1 MAKLFESIGKLG
13 LALAIGGGVV
23 NSALFNVDAGHRAVI
38 FDRFRGVQDA
48 VVGEGTH
55 FLIPWVQKPIIFDCR
70 SRPRNVP
77 VITGSK
83 DLQNVNITLRILFR
97 PVATQL
103 PRIFTS
109 IGEDYD
115 ERVLPSITTEVL
127 KAVVARFDAGELI
140 TQRELVSRQVSEDLT
155 ERASTFGL
163 ILDDVSL
170 THLTFGKEFTEAV
183 EMKQVAQQEAE
194 RARFIVEKAE
204 QQKQAAIISAA
215 GDSQAALLIA
225 NSLAEAG
232 DGLVE
237 LRKLEA
243 AEDIAFQ
250 LSRSRNVTYLPSGQ
264 GTLLQ
269 LPQAAPTLATALHV
283 KSLNKVSLNTN
294 MGCKRRSRPRAAPPA
309 PGASV
314 PEARDLELAASS
326 SHVARRGD
334 GANERETSAPASCSS
349 PAL

>member
-115 ERVLPSITTEVL
+115 ER
-127 KAVVARFDAGELI
+127 ARFDAGELI

-194 RARFIVEKAE
+194 RARFVVEKAE

-250 LSRSRNVTYLPSGQ
+250 LARSRNVTYLPSGQ

-269 LPQAAPTLATALHV
+269 LPQ
-283 KSLNKVSLNTN
+283 
-294 MGCKRRSRPRAAPPA
+294 
-309 PGASV
+309 
-314 PEARDLELAASS
+314 
-326 SHVARRGD
+326 
-334 GANERETSAPASCSS
+334 
-349 PAL
+349 

>member
-13 LALAIGGGVV
+13 LALAIGGSVV
-23 NSALFNVDAGHRAVI
+23 NSALFNVDAGHQAVI
-38 FDRFRGVQDA
+38 FDRFRGVQEA

-55 FLIPWVQKPIIFDCR
+55 FIIPWVQKPIMFDCR

-77 VITGSK
+77 VITGKQRSFPPT

-97 PVATQL
+97 PVSTQL

-127 KAVVARFDAGELI
+127 KAVVARFDACELI

-194 RARFIVEKAE
+194 RARFVVEKAE
-204 QQKQAAIISAA
+204 QLKQAAIISAE

-225 NSLAEAG
+225 NSLMEAG

-243 AEDIAFQ
+243 AEDIALQ
-250 LSRSRNVTYLPSGQ
+250 LSRARNVTYLPSGQ

-269 LPQAAPTLATALHV
+269 LPQ
-283 KSLNKVSLNTN
+283 
-294 MGCKRRSRPRAAPPA
+294 
-309 PGASV
+309 
-314 PEARDLELAASS
+314 
-326 SHVARRGD
+326 
-334 GANERETSAPASCSS
+334 
-349 PAL
+349 

>member
-1 MAKLFESIGKLG
+1 MAKLFEAIGKLG
-13 LALAIGGGVV
+13 LGLAVVGGVV
-23 NSALFNVDAGHRAVI
+23 NSALYNVDAGHRAVI
-38 FDRFRGVQDA
+38 FDRFRGVQDV

-55 FLIPWVQKPIIFDCR
+55 FLVPWVQKPIIFDCR

-97 PVATQL
+97 PVAGQL

-127 KAVVARFDAGELI
+127 KSVVARFDAGELI

-170 THLTFGKEFTEAV
+170 
-183 EMKQVAQQEAE
+183 VAQQEAE
-194 RARFIVEKAE
+194 RARFVVEK
-204 QQKQAAIISAA
+204 

-225 NSLAEAG
+225 NSLATAG

-243 AEDIAFQ
+243 AEDIVFQ

-269 LPQAAPTLATALHV
+269 LPQ
-283 KSLNKVSLNTN
+283 
-294 MGCKRRSRPRAAPPA
+294 
-309 PGASV
+309 
-314 PEARDLELAASS
+314 
-326 SHVARRGD
+326 
-334 GANERETSAPASCSS
+334 
-349 PAL
+349 

>member
-1 MAKLFESIGKLG
+1 MAKLFESLGKLG
-13 LALAIGGGVV
+13 LALAVGGGVV
-23 NSALFNVDAGHRAVI
+23 NSALYNVDAGHRAVI
-38 FDRFRGVQDA
+38 FDRFHGVEEV

-70 SRPRNVP
+70 SRPRQVA
-77 VITGSK
+77 VVTGSK

-97 PVATQL
+97 PMAAQL

-127 KAVVARFDAGELI
+127 KSVVARFDAGELI
-140 TQRELVSRQVSEDLT
+140 TQREMVSQQVSEDLT

-163 ILDDVSL
+163 VLDDVSL

-225 NSLAEAG
+225 DSLAVAG

-243 AEDIAFQ
+243 AEDIALS
-250 LSRSRNVTYLPSGQ
+250 LSRSRNVTYLPARQ

-269 LPQAAPTLATALHV
+269 LPH
-283 KSLNKVSLNTN
+283 
-294 MGCKRRSRPRAAPPA
+294 
-309 PGASV
+309 
-314 PEARDLELAASS
+314 
-326 SHVARRGD
+326 
-334 GANERETSAPASCSS
+334 
-349 PAL
+349 

>member
-1 MAKLFESIGKLG
+1 MNLFESIGKLG

-23 NSALFNVDAGHRAVI
+23 NSALYNVDAGHRAVI
-38 FDRFRGVQDA
+38 FDRFRGVQDT
-48 VVGEGTH
+48 VIDEGTH
-55 FLIPWVQKPIIFDCR
+55 FVIPWVQKPIIFDCR
-70 SRPRNVP
+70 SRPRN
-77 VITGSK
+77 
-83 DLQNVNITLRILFR
+83 NVNITLRILFR
-97 PVATQL
+97 PMASQL

-127 KAVVARFDAGELI
+127 KSVVARFDAGELI

-194 RARFIVEKAE
+194 RARFVVEKAE
-204 QQKQAAIISAA
+204 QQKQAAIISAE

-225 NSLAEAG
+225 NSLATAG

-250 LSRSRNVTYLPSGQ
+250 LSRSRNITYLPSGQ

-269 LPQAAPTLATALHV
+269 LPHFAFVFVVNLRTPPSPRTRRSPLPFGGNGPRGFSA
-283 KSLNKVSLNTN
+283 K
-294 MGCKRRSRPRAAPPA
+294 GRRSRLPVSPSLEPEFQEFPARASQ
-309 PGASV
+309 GSRGGS
-314 PEARDLELAASS
+314 EESS
-326 SHVARRGD
+326 
-334 GANERETSAPASCSS
+334 
-349 PAL
+349 

>member
-13 LALAIGGGVV
+13 LALAVGGGVV

-77 VITGSK
+77 VITGPAQS
-83 DLQNVNITLRILFR
+83 LSHLVFLCFFCN
-97 PVATQL
+97 L

-127 KAVVARFDAGELI
+127 KSVVARFDAGELI
-140 TQRELVSRQVSEDLT
+140 TQRELVSRQVSDDLT
-155 ERASTFGL
+155 ERANTFGL

-194 RARFIVEKAE
+194 RARFVVEKAE
-204 QQKQAAIISAA
+204 QQKQAAIISAE

-225 NSLAEAG
+225 NSLQEAG

-250 LSRSRNVTYLPSGQ
+250 LSRSRNVTYLPAGQ

-269 LPQAAPTLATALHV
+269 LPQ
-283 KSLNKVSLNTN
+283 
-294 MGCKRRSRPRAAPPA
+294 
-309 PGASV
+309 
-314 PEARDLELAASS
+314 
-326 SHVARRGD
+326 
-334 GANERETSAPASCSS
+334 
-349 PAL
+349 